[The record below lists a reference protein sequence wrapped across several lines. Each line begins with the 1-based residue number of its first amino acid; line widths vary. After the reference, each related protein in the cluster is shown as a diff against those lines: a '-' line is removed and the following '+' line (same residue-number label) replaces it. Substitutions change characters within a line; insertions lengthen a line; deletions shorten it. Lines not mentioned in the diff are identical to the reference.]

1 MTEQNLVPYPASVPQ
16 PQIWPELM
24 ALMIDIAI
32 LVVVFSWA
40 FSQAKK
46 AIKGEE
52 VKLLGG

>member
-1 MTEQNLVPYPASVPQ
+1 MTEQSLISYPASAPQ

-24 ALMIDIAI
+24 ALMIDVAI

-46 AIKGEE
+46 AVKGEE
-52 VKLLGG
+52 VRLSGG